1 MNEDAI
7 TNLFYSHAK
16 IIYKY
21 LRKHGCSKEDAEEIV
36 QESFTKVVQYFDS
49 IEVNKLSSWIFQVAL
64 NQYRNQ
70 IKRKAVLTELTV
82 DEGFFSRFA
91 AEEDLLEIVLTHES
105 VDLVRDCLNSLK
117 LSFRELLVLKYELEL
132 SYREIGTLLVLPET
146 TVKTYLYRARNEFKR
161 VWREKN
167 G

>member
-7 TNLFYSHAK
+7 TELFYSHAK

-21 LRKHGCSKEDAEEIV
+21 LRKHGCSKEDSEEIV
-36 QESFTKVVQYFDS
+36 QESFTKVVQYFEG
-49 IEVNKLSSWIFQVAL
+49 IEVSKLSSWIFQVSL

-70 IKRKAVLTELTV
+70 IKRRAVLTQLAV
-82 DEGFFSRFA
+82 DDGFFLRFA
-91 AEEDLLEIVLTHES
+91 AEGDLLDIVLTHES
-105 VDLVRDCLNSLK
+105 GDLVRDCLNSLK
-117 LSFRELLVLKYELEL
+117 ESFRELLVLKYELEL
-132 SYREIGTLLVLPET
+132 SYREIGTLLGLPET

-161 VWREKN
+161 IWREKN